1 MNDFLARELID
12 VLKHMAGSQR
22 VIEMHLSAIR
32 FDMNDLASRESLTDF
47 EEHTKVWENEVDRQN
62 CDRERV
68 KDYNDT
74 K

>member
-12 VLKHMAGSQR
+12 VLKHMAASQR

-32 FDMNDLASRESLTDF
+32 FDMNDLASRENLTDCEGDTHVF
-47 EEHTKVWENEVDRQN
+47 ELEVDRQN
-62 CDRERV
+62 RDRERV
-68 KDYNDT
+68 KHYHDT